1 MAENGGGI
9 EYGRD
14 GHLGLANKPK
24 YFHDF
29 VEEIVPKFSGENI
42 KVMRRFMTDVI
53 SMKIAVECKTA
64 SEFLEE
70 LIRVNCIN
78 QYDMDLLEDL
88 LGVAGRSDILNH
100 LSGFKEKCPAV
111 LESVSTEAVE
121 NLLLAQGKSLVSFIL
136 HASENAITMNKVKAF
151 KKTMC
156 KNLKLV
162 QAEVAFMAA
171 VNEPQQQL
179 LFQLPTEALP
189 LLRHCTGWRKDW
201 LFSLGV
207 CGVKV
212 ASENVIS
219 VQEMKISQLRLQEDP
234 VLVSHVLRVSEA
246 ARTGDV
252 PELKRVL
259 DGESL
264 TRRNFLLKTRT
275 DGATPL
281 IIAARNGNT
290 PIVQCLLDEFD
301 VDMEQE
307 GTVKID
313 GDLIE
318 CCTPLWMASLGGH
331 LAIVR
336 LLLERGAEVN
346 HTTLTNS
353 TPLRAASFNGHT
365 EVIRCLITHGA
376 DVNKRN
382 QDGNTCIM
390 VACWNGHLGTFGLLR
405 TAGANMNVRDNQGF
419 SMIHCATAAN
429 NLMLLHEL
437 LPAPDGTAVNAKT
450 SEGITPLM
458 LACEKN
464 HPDVVLF
471 LLKRGATVD
480 EKSDK
485 GLTAAHFCALSND
498 IASLHHLID
507 YKADLTKATERGST
521 ALMLAC
527 AKGYV
532 SIVTALLRNACK
544 SKLKS
549 ELSSALKFRGLAGQQ
564 SCLGLLSTN
573 SKGMDIDVGNENG
586 ETCLMMACEKG
597 SVEIVRIL
605 LDEGADPNIADK
617 NGVTPLMICCRR
629 GQDRILPLLLRKGVL
644 VDQKNNDGDT
654 ALHICVRHY
663 REFSGHKKC
672 LEQLLSTGIYTE
684 IKNLVGD
691 TPVTVALKSKNWCG
705 QAFELLHGRG
715 LELSTSLQD
724 STGDTVFHKCARSGD
739 LLSMTYLLALDNRGP
754 LQKNQ
759 DGDTALRAAALEGSE
774 AMTRTLVNTVSGFPV
789 KDKIE
794 ALELLGV
801 GLLAKEIS
809 RDWDISAVV
818 GFWHE
823 ALVFRRT
830 HGLALP
836 EMEPSEFPL
845 EFFLEARLPSD
856 LSSFES
862 NPSAVTAQALQICDR
877 VLGDNHS
884 RLPALLGTIGERFAQ
899 IGEFCRSLNIWLYVL
914 EIQLKLLSSSPD
926 EVEDVL
932 NTFRCFADAFGFVL
946 SRSGSVLHFKTVH
959 RVIESVLHG
968 LRTYPALYEA
978 RDKMMIYL
986 LHYLSALSEVASA
999 EHELLVTM
1007 ETAKAVARAGLRTTT
1022 GSTLL
1027 HLAVNSKTEEI
1038 SSLKEHLH
1046 FPSLRVCELLLDNG
1060 VHLGAVDRDRNT
1072 ALHILLTKGHA
1083 ERDVLSCLLDNGAHM
1098 DARNSFGKTA
1108 FDLARC
1114 KKVRRVIRAADHV
1127 PCLQCLAARKIV
1139 LENLNYEGMVPKRLE
1154 SFIQLH

>member
-1 MAENGGGI
+1 MAETEIGNCAGNQ
-9 EYGRD
+9 
-14 GHLGLANKPK
+14 LSLTNKPR
-24 YFHDF
+24 YFYDF
-29 VEEIVPKFSGENI
+29 MEEVVPKFTGENV
-42 KVMRRFMTDVI
+42 KAMKRFMRDVI
-53 SMKIAVECKTA
+53 SMKIDAKCQTA
-64 SEFLEE
+64 RELFEE
-70 LIRVNCIN
+70 LTRRNCIN
-78 QYDMDLLEDL
+78 EYDVDLLEDL
-88 LGVAGRSDILNH
+88 LGVAGRSDILNI
-100 LSGFKEKCPAV
+100 LNGFKKKCPV
-111 LESVSTEAVE
+111 VPEFISPEAVE
-121 NLLLAQGKSLVSFIL
+121 KTVVAQGRSLVSFML
-136 HASENAITMNKVKAF
+136 DESQDSITINKVKSF

-156 KNLKLV
+156 KELKLV
-162 QAEVAFMAA
+162 QAEVAFVASVKRPKLQFA
-171 VNEPQQQL
+171 
-179 LFQLPTEALP
+179 FQLPTEALP
-189 LLRHCTGWRKDW
+189 FLRHCTGWKKDW
-201 LFSLGV
+201 LFSFNV
-207 CGVKV
+207 CGMKV
-212 ASENVIS
+212 AGEDAIS
-219 VQEMKISQLRLQEDP
+219 VQEVKISQLRLQEDP
-234 VLVSHVLRVSEA
+234 VLVSPVLRVSEA

-252 PELKRVL
+252 SELKRVL
-259 DGESL
+259 DGEPSKK
-264 TRRNFLLKTRT
+264 RNFLLKTRT

-290 PIVQCLLDEFD
+290 AIVQCLLDEYD
-301 VDMEQE
+301 IDMEQE

-365 EVIRCLITHGA
+365 EVIRCLVAHGA

-405 TAGANMNVRDNQGF
+405 TAGANMHVRDNQGF
-419 SMIHCATAAN
+419 SMVHCATAAN

-437 LPAPDGTAVNAKT
+437 LPAPDSTAVNAKT

-498 IASLHHLID
+498 IASLHHLMD
-507 YKADLTKATERGST
+507 YKADLTRATERGST

-532 SIVTALLRNACK
+532 SIVTALLGNASK

-549 ELSSALKFRGLAGQQ
+549 ELSSALKSRGLAGQQ
-564 SCLGLLSTN
+564 SCLGLLSTA
-573 SKGMDIDVGNENG
+573 SKGMDVNVGNEND

-605 LDEGADPNIADK
+605 LEEGADPNIADK
-617 NGVTPLMICCRR
+617 NGITPLMICCRR
-629 GQDRILPLLLRKGVL
+629 GQDRIVPLLLRKGVL
-644 VDQKNNDGDT
+644 VDQKNKEGDT
-654 ALHICVRHY
+654 ALHMCVRHY

-684 IKNLVGD
+684 IKNLAGD

-739 LLSMTYLLALDNRGP
+739 LLSMTYLLALDSRGP

-759 DGDTALRAAALEGSE
+759 DDDTALRSAALEGSE
-774 AMTRTLVNTVSGFPV
+774 AMTRTLINTVSGFQM
-789 KDKIE
+789 KDRIE

-818 GFWHE
+818 GFWRE
-823 ALVFRRT
+823 ALVLRRS

-836 EMEPSEFPL
+836 EVEPKEFPL
-845 EFFLEARLPSD
+845 EYFLEARLPGD

-877 VLGDNHS
+877 VLGDKHS

-899 IGEFCRSLNIWLYVL
+899 IGEFCRSLNIWLHVL
-914 EIQLKLLSSSPD
+914 EIQLRVLSSSPD
-926 EVEDVL
+926 EIEDAL

-959 RVIESVLHG
+959 SVIKSVLRG
-968 LRTYPALYEA
+968 LRTYPALYDA
-978 RDKMMIYL
+978 RDKMMVYL
-986 LHYLSALSEVASA
+986 LHYLAALSEIAST
-999 EHELLVTM
+999 EHELVVLLELT
-1007 ETAKAVARAGLRTTT
+1007 KAVARAGLRSTT

-1027 HLAVNSKTEEI
+1027 HLAANSKTEEI

-1046 FPSLRVCELLLDNG
+1046 FPNLRVCELLLDNG
-1060 VHLGAVDRDRNT
+1060 IDLGVVDRDKNT
-1072 ALHILLTKGHA
+1072 ALHVLLTKGHA
-1083 ERDVLSCLLDNGAHM
+1083 ERDVLSCFLDHGAHM

-1108 FDLARC
+1108 LDMARC
-1114 KKVRRVIRAADHV
+1114 QKIRRVIRAADHV
-1127 PCLQCLAARKIV
+1127 ASLQCLAARKIV
-1139 LENLNYEGMVPKRLE
+1139 LEKLDYEGMIPKRLE